1 MRRASA
7 NKSDGQV
14 LTVLVTSLS
23 LMWSKR
29 CLMLSAL
36 GRCSTH
42 LSALTAPIPRH
53 QQPERSENCR
63 TEGKTD
69 AATTG
74 TARVQMHFPMPNPRE
89 ENSREGLGGYKD

>member
-69 AATTG
+69 VATN
-74 TARVQMHFPMPNPRE
+74 FPMPNPQE